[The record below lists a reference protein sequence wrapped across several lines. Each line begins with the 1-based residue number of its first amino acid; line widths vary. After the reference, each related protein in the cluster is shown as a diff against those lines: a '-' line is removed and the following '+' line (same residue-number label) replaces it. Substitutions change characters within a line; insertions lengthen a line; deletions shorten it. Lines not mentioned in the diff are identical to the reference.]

1 MKVNLLEVYSV
12 HELALKTYGDLAA
25 KREKKD
31 KEFYAYLKRRDIGL
45 RKRWSV
51 KVGGYRW

>member
-1 MKVNLLEVYSV
+1 MKVNLLDMYTPYD
-12 HELALKTYGDLAA
+12 LALKTYKDIAA
-25 KREKKD
+25 KKEKKE
-31 KEFYAYLKRRDIGL
+31 KEAYAYFKCRDVGL